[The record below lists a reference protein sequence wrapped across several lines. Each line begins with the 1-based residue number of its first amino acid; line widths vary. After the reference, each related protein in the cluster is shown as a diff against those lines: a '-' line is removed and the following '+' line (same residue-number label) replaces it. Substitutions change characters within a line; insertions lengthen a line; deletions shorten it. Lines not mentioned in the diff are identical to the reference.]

1 SPGSPPTGTST
12 ADTSCT
18 RSRSSPSPPRASA
31 GIRCSRTPRSSRLS
45 AWRPGSTPP
54 APDLPYCLP
63 GARSTASA
71 MSSGTAAGMYW
82 RVRRNTL
89 REPITREIP
98 MSDSRAEDAAAIQ
111 AVLVDS
117 YKAWEAGDADGMVAN
132 YTADATAIMT
142 GSLRDSRD
150 VIRDNMALAFAGPL
164 KDTSTYNKQLSLRF
178 VGRDAAIAVS
188 ESAIMFAG
196 QTEVPDAA
204 KVNATWVFEKRDGQW
219 LIAAYH
225 NSPVLAPGQ

>member
-1 SPGSPPTGTST
+1 
-12 ADTSCT
+12 
-18 RSRSSPSPPRASA
+18 
-31 GIRCSRTPRSSRLS
+31 
-45 AWRPGSTPP
+45 
-54 APDLPYCLP
+54 
-63 GARSTASA
+63 
-71 MSSGTAAGMYW
+71 
-82 RVRRNTL
+82 
-89 REPITREIP
+89 
-98 MSDSRAEDAAAIQ
+98 MSDSRTEDAAAIQ

-117 YKAWEAGDADGMVAN
+117 YKAWEAGDADGMVAD

-188 ESAIMFAG
+188 ESAILFAG

-204 KVNATWVFEKRDGQW
+204 KVNATWVFEKRDGRW

-225 NSPVLAPGQ
+225 NSPALARGQ